1 MQVLVIA
8 VQNAVDY
15 SDLGVATSGV
25 TLFRFIGGSLGTAT
39 LGAIFAARLADQ
51 LARRLPA
58 SGAAHLGGTLTPD
71 AIAALPP
78 VQRAAYAAAFTA
90 SIDAVFLVA
99 FAVGAAGF
107 VLALL
112 LPERPLRA
120 TVAAAAAEVGTEV
133 GETFPIPADP
143 EPLELLLRGLASL
156 ADRDV
161 RRAHIERIVARA
173 GVSLSAAAAWLLLRL
188 EEDPA
193 LDPLALGRSYGV
205 EPARVQ
211 EGLAELLA
219 RGLVEEH
226 GAERRITPEGCAV
239 HARLAAARRQRL
251 AELFPDWPPEKRE
264 ELAALLRRL
273 VRDIVPAAQPE
284 AAVTR

>member
-1 MQVLVIA
+1 

-15 SDLGVATSGV
+15 ADLGVATSGV

-39 LGAIFAARLADQ
+39 LGASFAARLAEQ
-51 LARRLPA
+51 LARRLPTGA
-58 SGAAHLGGTLTPD
+58 PSGAPLGGGLTPD
-71 AIAALPP
+71 AIAALPTA
-78 VQRAAYAAAFTA
+78 QRAAYAAAFTS

-120 TVAAAAAEVGTEV
+120 TVAATAAEVGTEV
-133 GETFPIPADP
+133 GETFPMPSNPDP
-143 EPLELLLRGLASL
+143 LQPLLRGLASL

-161 RRAHIERIVARA
+161 RRAHIERIVTRA

-188 EEDPA
+188 EEDPS
-193 LDPLALGRSYGV
+193 LDRIALGRGYGV
-205 EPARVQ
+205 EPERMQQAM
-211 EGLAELLA
+211 AELHA
-219 RGLVEEH
+219 RGLV
-226 GAERRITPEGCAV
+226 GGRDGTRPLTPEGCDV
-239 HARLAAARRQRL
+239 FKRLAAARRERL
-251 AELFPDWPPEKRE
+251 AELFSDWPPEKHE

-273 VRDIVPAAQPE
+273 VRDIVPTVPTPS
-284 AAVTR
+284 AVNK